1 MQNSSTSRTKQ
12 SLLTRTLGVAVDSQ
26 TYKNLLYLLLRF
38 PLGIAYL
45 TVFVTGLALGVS
57 LVPLLVGIPILA
69 GVLAVAGYVG
79 VVEATL
85 LRRVLG
91 RDVSWSTVDPNET
104 PMVPYLKQAATDPTN
119 YLLLILAFVSFVT
132 GNALFIA
139 LVMWFALSVSF
150 LTAPAIY
157 RIDGVQFFNFQGSID
172 LGVVTVNEQ
181 QLVINTLPEA
191 LLVSLIGIVLTV
203 VGLHL
208 VNLTA
213 RVYADVTE
221 SLLSSSG

>member
-1 MQNSSTSRTKQ
+1 MQNPSTSPSNQ
-12 SLLTRTLGVAVDSQ
+12 SLLARALGVAVDSQ
-26 TYKNLLYLLLRF
+26 TYKNLLYLLVRF

-91 RDVSWSTVDPNET
+91 RDLSWSTVDPNET
-104 PMVPYLKQAATDPTN
+104 PMVPYLKQAATDPRN

-139 LVMWFALSVSF
+139 LVVWFALSASF
-150 LTAPAIY
+150 VTAPALY
-157 RIDGVQFFNFQGSID
+157 QIDGVRYFTFQGSID
-172 LGVVTVNEQ
+172 LGIVTVSEQ
-181 QLVINTLPEA
+181 QLAITTLPEA

-213 RVYADVTE
+213 GVYADVTE
-221 SLLSSSG
+221 SLLASSE